1 MDSFEANKIFGAL
14 LGTVFV
20 LFGGSL
26 VAENIFHAEIP
37 EQPGY
42 AIVAPEPTEGG
53 AAAPEAVPIATLL
66 QTADGEA
73 GATVFRRCQA
83 CHSNEDGAPAGVGP
97 HLWNVVNREVAHDPG
112 FSYSAAMTAF
122 SEGGTVVWDYQHLN
136 DFLINPRVHIPGT
149 AMSFAGIQNDGDRAD
164 LIAYLRTLS
173 AEPAPL
179 PEAPAAGEE
188 PAAEGEA
195 ATPAEGG
202 EAAAPAEGEA
212 AAPAA
217 GEPAAPAGGE
227 AAPAGATNDAAPGT
241 DQPEAPA
248 QSDASA
254 SGAPISEPGTV
265 GTATEGMP
273 PAGVNQANPGDG
285 TNADAPG
292 GAAPAEQPAATPA
305 PAAEPAPAA
314 APAAPAPAAAPA
326 APAPA
331 GGTTIVPAPAAGA
344 PAQQ

>member
-26 VAENIFHAEIP
+26 VAENIFHSEIP

-66 QTADGEA
+66 QDADAEA
-73 GATVFRRCQA
+73 GSTVFRRCQA

-122 SEGGTVVWDYQHLN
+122 AEGGAVSWDYQHLN
-136 DFLINPRVHIPGT
+136 DFLVNPRAHIPGT

-179 PEAPAAGEE
+179 PEPPAEGGE

-195 ATPAEGG
+195 AATAEGG
-202 EAAAPAEGEA
+202 EAAVPAEGEA

-217 GEPAAPAGGE
+217 PAGS
-227 AAPAGATNDAAPGT
+227 TNDGVPAS
-241 DQPEAPA
+241 DQPQAPA

-254 SGAPISEPGTV
+254 SGAPVAEPGTV

-273 PAGVNQANPGDG
+273 APGVNQANPGDG

-292 GAAPAEQPAATPA
+292 GSAPADQPAAEPA
-305 PAAEPAPAA
+305 PADAPAGGEPAPAA
-314 APAAPAPAAAPA
+314 APAPAPS
-326 APAPA
+326 
-331 GGTTIVPAPAAGA
+331 GGTTIVPAPAGSA
-344 PAQQ
+344 PAPQ